1 MKTLQGDIK
10 KRLLQGETI
19 KFDNDVDCIKNQH
32 DDYRGGEIYYTST
45 NSFFHPSYVDG
56 FKIWFNGKLIHS
68 SKTFAPANKKL
79 MILFEKWS
87 LKFEE

>member
-32 DDYRGGEIYYTST
+32 DDYRGGEIY
-45 NSFFHPSYVDG
+45 
-56 FKIWFNGKLIHS
+56 
-68 SKTFAPANKKL
+68 
-79 MILFEKWS
+79 
-87 LKFEE
+87 

>member
-1 MKTLQGDIK
+1 MLIVLRTSMMTTEAG
-10 KRLLQGETI
+10 
-19 KFDNDVDCIKNQH
+19 KF
-32 DDYRGGEIYYTST
+32 TST